1 MEGVNNELR
10 VEFYPIHLLVY
21 RVMRYPINS
30 PLSKPTAHVLSRV
43 TPLRELI
50 STIIRPKLVQWGHSN
65 TSWRIWKVDAE
76 AIHGDNMG
84 VGYSPE
90 RLMLV
95 DPTPTLLPVSSG
107 GGDMHISLEDAMI
120 RDDDRL
126 VIDLNMGNGW
136 IVNDDTL
143 AEVGLA
149 EPKGSP
155 LFADGDFFKEMEE
168 AERPSSGK
176 SGAVGTRMIGPMLP
190 GQSSGNNYASG
201 SSSGGYGYGSGYGSY
216 GGYGY
221 GGGYGY
227 SMMRSQGPPRKRGTI
242 GLINL

>member
-65 TSWRIWKVDAE
+65 TSWRIWKVDAY
-76 AIHGDNMG
+76 AIHDDNMG

-90 RLMLV
+90 RLMMV
-95 DPTPTLLPVSSG
+95 DPTPTLLPVFSG

-136 IVNDDTL
+136 IVNDDTF
-143 AEVGLA
+143 AKVGLM
-149 EPKGSP
+149 EPKESP
-155 LFADGDFFKEMEE
+155 LFADEEMEE
-168 AERPSSGK
+168 VERPSTGVQTR
-176 SGAVGTRMIGPMLP
+176 SGAAGTRMIGSILP
-190 GQSSGNNYASG
+190 GPSGNNYASK

-216 GGYGY
+216 GGFGY
-221 GGGYGY
+221 GGGDGY
-227 SMMRSQGPPRKRGTI
+227 SMMRDQGPPREKATI
-242 GLINL
+242 GLIDP